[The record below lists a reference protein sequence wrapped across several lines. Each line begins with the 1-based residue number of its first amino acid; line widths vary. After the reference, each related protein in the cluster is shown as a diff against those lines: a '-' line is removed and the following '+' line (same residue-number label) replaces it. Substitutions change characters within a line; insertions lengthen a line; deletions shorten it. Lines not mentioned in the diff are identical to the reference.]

1 MNNKEIMLVDYSE
14 DKMVRK
20 VERGINKKLCLIYL
34 EENNGC
40 KRREMQVWLQRVRG
54 KDVLIKNNLLDSNWG
69 NYVMKMNWFDVDS
82 DGRCWLNDGN
92 SEVNY
97 KLNKLVGKEIEEE
110 ENYYYKIYDSCEDE
124 GSDVVSKLGKF
135 RKMIDR

>member
-1 MNNKEIMLVDYSE
+1 MNNKEIMLVNYSE

-34 EENNGC
+34 EMNNGC
-40 KRREMQVWLQRVRG
+40 KRREMQKWLQRVRG

-82 DGRCWLNDGN
+82 EGRCWLNDGN
-92 SEVNY
+92 SEINY
-97 KLNKLVGKEIEEE
+97 NGKINVDEWKKENKELVDSVEKINDGMFEIDYESIMRMEELNK
-110 ENYYYKIYDSCEDE
+110 
-124 GSDVVSKLGKF
+124 
-135 RKMIDR
+135 